1 MVSGR
6 WKFAAVHF
14 FTGLL
19 LSSVSLHAQTGQG
32 IITGVVTDK
41 SGAVV
46 PGVNV
51 RLTAKESGF
60 SYSAVSN
67 DEGLYRAP
75 YLNPGIYEITFE
87 GQGFKRLVQ
96 SGVQVRST
104 ETARVDAQ
112 LEVGNVIEKVEV
124 AANAAIIETETSMTG
139 HLVTGK
145 ELVKLPTPQMKVESM
160 LWYVPGVTSQA
171 GAGHAVGGRS
181 RAFVMANDGV
191 SGMTPGTG
199 SIGTG
204 RNMSTSQHAMEE
216 IKVLTTALPAEY
228 GHSGG
233 GLMNVNYKSGGNQLH
248 GLAEERYMARHF
260 IHRNFQD
267 AQLPTNNFGF
277 HLMSAM
283 FSGPIVIPKLY
294 DGRNRTFF
302 MWAFQRHHEKASEN
316 ANINVP
322 SPAMLAGDFSFN
334 GLGQPVYDPASLTRD
349 AAGAYSRT
357 QFPGNRIPLSRLDPV
372 YQKFMSLNP
381 FEVENNRFNQ
391 AFMTAT
397 GPRENRSADTV
408 YRSYRT
414 SFDHKIDHSFSDRHK
429 MFGRWSYFRHRAF
442 NGRWQIAAANRDF
455 DFNAVPI
462 PVNHNQMVLSDTF
475 TISPVMVNEIRLGF
489 NRRFAPRDPG
499 TNDQDWA
506 KQLGIPNVSAA
517 TFPTFVCAAVFTAEC
532 AAGQGG
538 RRLIIDFPGGRSQD
552 INESFSFQNNVT
564 RIAGRH
570 TFKMGYELMRTRHNV
585 RVSDNPSGIYAFGG
599 TDFPFRPNTGNAFAA
614 FMLGSVQRADF
625 TQTLAAWLPRWWSH
639 AAYVQDDFKVSK
651 RLTLNLG
658 VRWQYES
665 PFSTKYGQQSQFDP
679 NARDPLTGRNGA
691 IVHGSG
697 LLAKRDLNNFQPRV
711 GLAYSMRDGMVFRGG
726 FAVNTLDLWT
736 AGLNENFEEYF
747 ASAAAEREPGN
758 PDIAFYLRNGPPA
771 TRFNIQADGSAPFV
785 GTNFG
790 ARTASW
796 RDPNM
801 RLPYIMNWNG
811 GVQKQMGQSTLV
823 ELVYQ
828 GSAGVG
834 LLNRWDINQIPLNI
848 STDPNQLRQIFQAT
862 QNFKPY
868 PQFGNIFHY
877 SNYGHSTFH
886 SGTVKVEKR
895 MSKGYSVVSFYT
907 FSKSIDQ
914 ASDDGAAGG
923 VTFYNRSLEKGRSNY
938 DVTHRWVTY
947 ALWELP
953 FGKGRKWMNSSNWFL
968 NGALGG
974 WELNVIQTLE
984 SGLPMSFSHAGSP
997 NQYLPG
1003 TQRPDMVP
1011 GRTYD
1016 SIRLD
1021 WDRKGPD
1028 RHRTALALPWADIN
1042 AFAYPAAFTAGNSGR
1057 NILTGPGNFWY
1068 QTSISK
1074 TFTIR
1079 ERIQASVRYDINNP
1093 LKYYFFNP
1101 PTNQVDLRAAN
1112 RNNFGK
1118 ITGNQGSFS
1127 GLGGRLYQQIVLKVQ
1142 F

>member
-1 MVSGR
+1 MLTIRAYSLR
-6 WKFAAVHF
+6 LAAAALF
-14 FTGLL
+14 
-19 LSSVSLHAQTGQG
+19 LSLGATLSAQTGQG
-32 IITGVVTDK
+32 IITGLVTDK
-41 SGAVV
+41 SGAAV
-46 PGVNV
+46 PNVNI
-51 RLTAKESGF
+51 RLTARDSAF
-60 SYSAVSN
+60 TYSSVSN
-67 DEGLYRAP
+67 NEGLYRAP
-75 YLNPGIYEITFE
+75 YLNPDFYEITFE
-87 GQGFKRLVQ
+87 AQGFKRMVR

-104 ETARVDAQ
+104 ETTRLDIELV
-112 LEVGNVIEKVEV
+112 VGSVVEQVEV
-124 AANAAIIETETSMTG
+124 AANASLVETETSMTG
-139 HLVTGK
+139 HLVTGT
-145 ELVKLPTPQMKVESM
+145 ELIKLPTPQMKVESM
-160 LWYVPGVTSQA
+160 LWYVPGVTSQS

-199 SIGTG
+199 SVGTG

-216 IKVLTTALPAEY
+216 IKILTTALPAEY

-233 GLMNVNYKSGGNQLH
+233 GLMNITYKSGGNQLH

-277 HLMSAM
+277 HLMSAQI
-283 FSGPIVIPKLY
+283 SGPISIPKLY
-294 DGRNRTFF
+294 NGRNRTFF

-316 ANINVP
+316 ANTNVP

-334 GLGQPVYDPASLTRD
+334 GLGQPVFDPASLTRD
-349 AAGAYSRT
+349 AAGNYSRT
-357 QFPGNRIPLSRLDPV
+357 QFPGNRIPMSRVDPV
-372 YQKFMSLNP
+372 YSKFMSLNP

-397 GPRENRSADTV
+397 GPRDNRSADTV
-408 YRSYRT
+408 FRSYRT
-414 SFDHKIDHSFSDRHK
+414 SFDQKIDHSFSDRHK
-429 MFGRWSYFRHRAF
+429 IFGRWSYFRHRSF
-442 NGRWQIAAANRDF
+442 NGRWQIGAANRAF

-462 PVNHNQMVLSDTF
+462 PINHNQFVFSDTF

-489 NRRFAPRDPG
+489 NRRFAPRSPSTDG
-499 TNDQDWA
+499 QDWA
-506 KQLGIPNVSAA
+506 RQLGIPNVSAA
-517 TFPTFVCAAVFTAEC
+517 TFPTFVCAATFTAEC
-532 AAGQGG
+532 PAGAAG
-538 RRLIIDFPGGRSQD
+538 RRLIIDYPGGASQD
-552 INESFSFQNNVT
+552 VNESFSFQDNVT
-564 RIAGRH
+564 RVAGRH

-585 RVSDNPSGIYAFGG
+585 RVASNPSGVYAFGG

-625 TQTLAAWLPRWWSH
+625 TQALASWLPRWWSQ
-639 AAYVQDDFKVSK
+639 ALYVQDDF
-651 RLTLNLG
+651 RLSPKLMLNLG

-679 NARDPLTGRNGA
+679 TARDPLTGRAGA
-691 IVHGSG
+691 IVHGPG
-697 LLAKRDLNNFQPRV
+697 LLSKRDLNNFQPRI
-711 GLAYSMRDGMVFRGG
+711 GLAYTIRPGTVFRGG

-758 PDIAFYLRNGPPA
+758 PDVAFYLRSGPPA
-771 TRFNIQADGSAPFV
+771 TRFNVQPDGSAPFV
-785 GTNFG
+785 GTNFS
-790 ARTASW
+790 ARSASW
-796 RDPNM
+796 RDPNL

-811 GVQKQMGQSTLV
+811 GVQKQLNNSTMV
-823 ELVYQ
+823 ELLYQ

-862 QNFKPY
+862 QNFRPF
-868 PQFGNIFHY
+868 PQFGSVFHY
-877 SNYGHSTFH
+877 ANYGHSSFH
-886 SGTVKVEKR
+886 SGTVKMEKR
-895 MSKGYSVVSFYT
+895 MSSGYSVVSFYT
-907 FSKSIDQ
+907 FGKSIDE

-923 VTFYNRSLEKGRSNY
+923 ITFYNRRLEKGRSNY

-947 ALWELP
+947 ALLELP
-953 FGKGRKWMNSSNWFL
+953 FGKGRKWMNNSNWL
-968 NGALGG
+968 ANGLFGG

-984 SGLPMSFSHAGSP
+984 SGIPMTFSFAGSP
-997 NQYLPG
+997 FQYLPG
-1003 TQRPDMVP
+1003 AQRPDMAP

-1016 SIRLD
+1016 SIRIP
-1021 WDRKGPD
+1021 WDRKGPN
-1028 RHRTALALPWADIN
+1028 RHQTALALPWADVD
-1042 AFAYPAAFTAGNSGR
+1042 AFAYPAAFTPGNSGR

-1074 TFTIR
+1074 TFTVK
-1079 ERIQASVRYDINNP
+1079 ERFKGTLRYDVNNP

-1112 RNNFGK
+1112 RANFGK

-1127 GLGGRLYQQIVLKVQ
+1127 GLGGRLYQQLVFKVE